1 MLREGGSAIDA
12 VIATTL
18 CIGVTNPQSSGIGGG
33 GFLVYHS
40 TLNQEQVS
48 INFREIAPKAAFK
61 DMFKKDP
68 LLAQKGPLS
77 IGIPGELRGLE
88 VAWHRYRY
96 FFFTLLIL

>member
-68 LLAQKGPLS
+68 LLAHKGPLS
-77 IGIPGELRGLE
+77 IGIPGELRVLD